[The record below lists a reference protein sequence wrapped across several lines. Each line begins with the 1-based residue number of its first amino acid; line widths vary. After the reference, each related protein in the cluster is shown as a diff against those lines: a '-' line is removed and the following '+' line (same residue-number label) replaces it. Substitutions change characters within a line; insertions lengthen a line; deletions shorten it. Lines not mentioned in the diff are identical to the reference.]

1 MIVKGKCENLNNQ
14 SAFSLGQNMKNN
26 SINSQ
31 EFLEGK
37 NIVKTKRKGYF
48 RNIEEVK
55 VVAKIANI
63 AEDTSDSKSLKSK
76 VLVAQTSI

>member
-1 MIVKGKCENLNNQ
+1 
-14 SAFSLGQNMKNN
+14 MKNN

-76 VLVAQTSI
+76 VWVAQTSI

>member
-1 MIVKGKCENLNNQ
+1 
-14 SAFSLGQNMKNN
+14 MKNN
-26 SINSQ
+26 RINSQ

-37 NIVKTKRKGYF
+37 NIVQTKRKGYF

-76 VLVAQTSI
+76 VWVAQTSI

>member
-1 MIVKGKCENLNNQ
+1 MIVKGKCKNLNNQ
-14 SAFSLGQNMKNN
+14 RAFSLGQNMKNN
-26 SINSQ
+26 PINSQ

-55 VVAKIANI
+55 VVATIANI

-76 VLVAQTSI
+76 VWVAQTSI

>member
-1 MIVKGKCENLNNQ
+1 MKKTDINN
-14 SAFSLGQNMKNN
+14 
-26 SINSQ
+26 Q

-37 NIVKTKRKGYF
+37 NIVQTKRKGYF

-55 VVAKIANI
+55 VVATIANI

-76 VLVAQTSI
+76 VWVAQTSI

>member
-1 MIVKGKCENLNNQ
+1 MKKTDINN
-14 SAFSLGQNMKNN
+14 
-26 SINSQ
+26 Q

-37 NIVKTKRKGYF
+37 NIVQTKRKGYF

-76 VLVAQTSI
+76 VWVAQTSI